1 MLDAIEAG
9 SSFDASLWVQSEE
22 AGFLQRDLEERILK
36 ALSSFGPE
44 SDVFQRIVAQFAWM
58 GASEKQKALLR
69 HDITHHLDIKNLDVY
84 SGLFITQCGFKKCC
98 QKVGR
103 FIAAHKSEI
112 LAGVALCATG
122 VGIAVASGYALT
134 VSVGGIV
141 VAGANSIFSKDEAK
155 EKIPYNPP
163 PILSKS
169 DQEALNQ
176 FSNLHPIQLEL
187 PKSPDELLVTTTGIW
202 VNGQFYLNDALRHSS
217 IYANQLEG
225 SRFNSF
231 FYQTFGE
238 KTLSAA
244 DYQTI
249 IQNLGKTIE
258 INPMDPAPYLER
270 GKVCFESGAYEQSL
284 QDYQQFVTLSPEPS
298 EPFSTSEFSLGFA
311 RGLHKGVYESGEGI
325 FLFFSDFVK
334 HPIHTSKQII
344 DSVSTLIALVRQDE
358 WGVIAEA
365 LSPEL
370 RQLVT
375 EWDSLPSE
383 KRGELTG
390 YAVGKLGGD
399 ILLPG
404 ALVKVASKSIKV
416 AEELVVVCK
425 NIQFAQETLVLEAAA
440 GIGSSSKIAEII
452 EAGQKAGQL
461 ANDLG
466 YSGRELGV
474 LKKSGKL
481 EETFVHSLEEIN
493 KNPALKET
501 YDFIKNAEAF
511 LKPYTKIPLPES
523 EVRTLIQGTGMKTF
537 PRPTGIPENYKVC
550 ISDKGAGMMYI
561 HPTNNQFSV
570 RVMPGKPHSPYPYQ
584 QKPYVI
590 QATDKGAFDKA
601 GNLVSGKDAEAHIPF
616 KEFVYRKGL
625 IDGN

>member
-1 MLDAIEAG
+1 MLEAIEGEAT
-9 SSFDASLWVQSEE
+9 FDASWWVQSEE
-22 AGFLQRDLEERILK
+22 AGLLQRDLEERILK
-36 ALSSFGPE
+36 ALFSFGPE
-44 SDVFQRIVAQFAWM
+44 SAVFQRIVAQFAWM
-58 GASEKQKALLR
+58 GASENQKVLLG
-69 HDITHHLDIKNLDVY
+69 HDISHHLDIKNLDVY
-84 SGLFITQCGFKKCC
+84 SGMFVTQCGFWKRCRE
-98 QKVGR
+98 VGR
-103 FIAAHKSEI
+103 FIAAHKFEI
-112 LAGVALCATG
+112 LTGVALCATG

-141 VAGANSIFSKDEAK
+141 VAGANSIFSKDEVK

-202 VNGQFYLNDALRHSS
+202 VNGQFYLNDALKHSS
-217 IYANQLEG
+217 IYTNRLGE

-244 DYQTI
+244 DYQRI

-258 INPMDPAPYLER
+258 MNPMDPALYLER

-311 RGLHKGVYESGEGI
+311 RGLHKGVYDSGEGLLL
-325 FLFFSDFVK
+325 FLSDFVK
-334 HPIHTSKQII
+334 HPIHTSRQII

-375 EWDSLPSE
+375 EWDSLLSE
-383 KRGELTG
+383 KRGELAG
-390 YAVGKLGGD
+390 YALGKHGAD
-399 ILLPG
+399 ILIPG

-425 NIQFAQETLVLEAAA
+425 NIQIAQETLVLETAA
-440 GIGSSSKIAEII
+440 GIGNPSKIAEIV
-452 EAGQKAGQL
+452 EAGQKTGQL
-461 ANDLG
+461 ANNLG
-466 YSGRELGV
+466 YSGSELGV

-481 EETFVHSLEEIN
+481 EETFSHSLEEIN
-493 KNPALKET
+493 KNPVLKASL
-501 YDFIKNAEAF
+501 DLFSKAEEF
-511 LKPYTKIPLPES
+511 LKPYTKISMPES
-523 EVRTLIQGTGMKTF
+523 EVRALIESSGIKTF
-537 PRPTGIPENYKVC
+537 PRPLGIPENYKVFV
-550 ISDKGAGMMYI
+550 SGNGAGMVYV
-561 HPTNNQFSV
+561 HPTNPHFKI
-570 RVMPGKPHSPYPYQ
+570 RVMPGKPHSPFPGQ

-590 QATDKGAFDKA
+590 QKTDKGVFDKA
-601 GNLVSGKDAEAHIPF
+601 GNLISGKEKEAHIPLE
-616 KEFVYRKGL
+616 EFIYREFL
-625 IDGN
+625 

>member
-36 ALSSFGPE
+36 ALFSFGPE

-58 GASEKQKALLR
+58 GASEKQKILLR

-202 VNGQFYLNDALRHSS
+202 VNGQFYLNDALKSSS
-217 IYANQLEG
+217 IYANRLGG

-244 DYQTI
+244 DYQRI

-258 INPMDPAPYLER
+258 MNPMDPALYLER

-311 RGLHKGVYESGEGI
+311 RGLHKGVYDSGEGLLL
-325 FLFFSDFVK
+325 FLSDFVK

-440 GIGSSSKIAEII
+440 GIGSSSKIAEIV
-452 EAGQKAGQL
+452 EAGQKTGQL
-461 ANDLG
+461 ANNLG
-466 YSGRELGV
+466 YSGSELGA
-474 LKKSGKL
+474 LKKVGKL
-481 EETFVHSLEEIN
+481 EETVTNFAEAVHKDPVLKASLELFS
-493 KNPALKET
+493 K
-501 YDFIKNAEAF
+501 AEKF
-511 LKPYTKIPLPES
+511 LEPYCKIPKPES
-523 EVRTLIQGTGMKTF
+523 EVRVLIESTGIKTL
-537 PRPTGIPENYKVC
+537 PRPVGIPENYLVMV
-550 ISDKGAGMMYI
+550 SNKGAGMLYV

-570 RVMPGKPHSPYPYQ
+570 RVMPGKPHSPFPGQ

-590 QATDKGAFDKA
+590 QKTDKGSFDRV
-601 GNLVSGKDAEAHIPF
+601 GNLISDKKKEAHIPLE
-616 KEFVYRKGL
+616 EFIYREVL
-625 IDGN
+625 